1 MGVENRAEI
10 ATCLIHG
17 GRPAGDP
24 VAFLQ
29 YVSTDRECVREST
42 LEEVARGEV
51 EVEAPAI
58 IVIGGVVRLRTTPQS
73 RVHET
78 AVRQS

>member
-1 MGVENRAEI
+1 
-10 ATCLIHG
+10 
-17 GRPAGDP
+17 
-24 VAFLQ
+24 
-29 YVSTDRECVREST
+29 
-42 LEEVARGEV
+42 V

-73 RVHET
+73 HVHQT